1 MGRKKHT
8 AEEIVAK
15 LRQVDVL
22 VSQGRKVAEAIR
34 SIAVTEVT
42 YYRWRSE
49 YGGLKGD
56 QVKRLKSLETENQRL
71 RRAIS
76 DLTLEK
82 LILKEAAFGKL
93 LSPARR
99 RACVDYVMAEHG
111 VSERFA
117 CRVLGQHR
125 STQRKCAVVVEDEA
139 ALTTA
144 IVALALQYGR
154 YGYRRITALLRRDG
168 WTINV
173 KRVERIWRREGL
185 KVPARQPK
193 RARLWLND
201 GSCVRL
207 RPERPDHVWSYDF
220 VEHRTHNGRKY
231 RMLNVIDEFTRECLA
246 IRVSRKLKAHD
257 VIDVLSDLFSLR
269 GVPGYI
275 RSDNGPEFIAKAV
288 QDWIVAVG
296 SKTAYIEPG
305 SPWENGYC
313 ESFNAK
319 LRDELLNGEVFYTL
333 KEASVVIEQWRRH
346 YNSIRP
352 HSSLGYH
359 PPAPEVV
366 FWPTEPGSSAP
377 LAHPAIVTR
386 PTMH

>member
-1 MGRKKHT
+1 M
-8 AEEIVAK
+8 VAK

-22 VSQGRKVAEAIR
+22 VSQGRKVSEAIR
-34 SIAVTEVT
+34 SIEVTEVT
-42 YYRWRSE
+42 DYRWRSE
-49 YGGLKGD
+49 YGGSKGD
-56 QVKRLKSLETENQRL
+56 QVKRLKSLEPENQRL

-76 DLTLEK
+76 DLTLET
-82 LILKEAAFGKL
+82 LIVKEAAFGKL

-99 RACVDYVMAEHG
+99 RACVDHVVAEHG

-125 STQRKCAVVVEDEA
+125 STQRNRAAVVKDEA
-139 ALTTA
+139 ALTAA
-144 IVALALQYGR
+144 IVALVLRYGR
-154 YGYRRITALLRRDG
+154 CGYRRITALLRRDG
-168 WTINV
+168 WTVNV

-201 GSCVRL
+201 GSCARL

-220 VEHRTHNGRKY
+220 VEHRTHGGRKY
-231 RMLNVIDEFTRECLA
+231 RLLNVLDEFTRKCLA
-246 IRVSRKLKAHD
+246 IRVSRTPKAHD

-269 GVPGYI
+269 GVLGHSRLDKGPG
-275 RSDNGPEFIAKAV
+275 FIARSV
-288 QDWIVAVG
+288 RDWIAAVG
-296 SKTAYIEPG
+296 SETAYIEPG
-305 SPWENGYC
+305 SPWEDGYR

-319 LRDELLNGEVFYTL
+319 LRDELLNGEVSYTL

-346 YNSIRP
+346 DNSIRP
-352 HSSLGYH
+352 HSYLGYC

-366 FWPTEPGSSAP
+366 MWPTEPSGSVPSAR
-377 LAHPAIVTR
+377 PAIVTR